1 MKRVWV
7 LVVSGLL
14 AGCGGGSRHGSV
26 TVPAY
31 GAYPEQ
37 TISGSH
43 SPAECAKD
51 ARMFARDGLL
61 VLAHSGAN
69 AAYPADL
76 YYMIIR
82 EDFTDFQAR
91 RCDPKLLGAELRRRL
106 TEKQRADLL
115 GDLPYAMAD
124 VVRRALAP

>member
-7 LVVSGLL
+7 LALLGLL
-14 AGCGGGSRHGSV
+14 AGCGGGHRGSV

-31 GAYPEQ
+31 GPYAAQ
-37 TISGSH
+37 TISGAA
-43 SPAECAKD
+43 SPEECSKD
-51 ARMFARDGLL
+51 ARLFARDALL
-61 VLAHSGAN
+61 LLAHSGAN

-91 RCDPKLLGAELRRRL
+91 RCDPKLLGAELRGRL
-106 TEKQRADLL
+106 TQRQRTDLIA
-115 GDLPYAMAD
+115 DLPYAMGA
-124 VVRRALAP
+124 VIQRGLAE

>member
-1 MKRVWV
+1 
-7 LVVSGLL
+7 
-14 AGCGGGSRHGSV
+14 
-26 TVPAY
+26 
-31 GAYPEQ
+31 
-37 TISGSH
+37 
-43 SPAECAKD
+43 
-51 ARMFARDGLL
+51 MFARDGLL